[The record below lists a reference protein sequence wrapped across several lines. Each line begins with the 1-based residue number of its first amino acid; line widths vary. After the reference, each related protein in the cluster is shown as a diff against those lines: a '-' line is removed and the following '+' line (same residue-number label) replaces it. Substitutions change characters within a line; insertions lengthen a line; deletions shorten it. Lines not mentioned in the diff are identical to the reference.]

1 MSLKER
7 MYSVLLVSASET
19 VNTAFYSFLPKATYE
34 PVDTVASVSAA
45 KRALLDRSY
54 DLVIINSPLPDDPG
68 IRLAID
74 ICNSGNTV
82 VLIMVR
88 AELLDEITNK
98 VKMHGV
104 FVLPKPTS
112 KSIALTALSW
122 MQSARERL
130 RKSEKKT
137 LSLEERMEEIRIVNR
152 AKWLLIS
159 DLKMSEAEAH
169 RHIEKQ
175 AMDKGATKRS
185 IAEEI
190 IKIYT

>member
-159 DLKMSEAEAH
+159 ELKMSEAEAH

>member
-34 PVDTVASVSAA
+34 PVDTAVSISAA

-74 ICNSGNTV
+74 ICNSGNTI

-88 AELLDEITNK
+88 AELLDEITEK
-98 VKMHGV
+98 VKIHGV

-159 DLKMSEAEAH
+159 ELKMSEAEAH

>member
-34 PVDTVASVSAA
+34 PVDTVASISAA

-74 ICNSGNTV
+74 ICSSGNTI

-88 AELLDEITNK
+88 AELLDEITDK
-98 VKMHGV
+98 VKIHGV

-159 DLKMSEAEAH
+159 ELKMSEAEAH

-185 IAEEI
+185 VAEEI
-190 IKIYT
+190 IKTYT